1 MFKVY
6 AVWKHGG
13 VSSHHLLDTCQ
24 TQEDAA
30 HIARCATGGSAEYA
44 YSEDSN
50 GRRLVYLR
58 PPTYDPQPLTA
69 EQMRQLKERSVFD

>member
-1 MFKVY
+1 MFEVY
-6 AVWKHGG
+6 AVTKENGATR
-13 VSSHHLLDTCQ
+13 HHFLDSCQ
-24 TQEDAA
+24 TQEEAA

-69 EQMRQLKERSVFD
+69 EQLRQLEDRPLFD